1 MCVLIYSIWIHER
14 GHILQKTI
22 QDQFNKVRKSLSNS
36 SSSSEPAV
44 GHTKIKIRW
53 QASSDWH
60 QTDFNVYTAKS
71 LRRIFNEY
79 GDVNAV
85 VLSESSTARKGIQN
99 KIIW

>member
-1 MCVLIYSIWIHER
+1 MKEGLKE
-14 GHILQKTI
+14 LEEEQKTI
-22 QDQFNKVRKSLSNS
+22 QDQFNKVRKGLSNS
-36 SSSSEPAV
+36 SSSSVPAV
-44 GHTKIKIRW
+44 GHNKIKIRW

-71 LRRIFNEY
+71 LRRISNEY